1 MLLEF
6 ARLLGMSQ
14 QRALSFGPAGE
25 AIFLLVLGLILAGIG
40 YKIKGVLGSIV
51 TLVLGAVVLLFM
63 KGYF

>member
-6 ARLLGMSQ
+6 ARLLG
-14 QRALSFGPAGE
+14 LSGDTSFAFGPAKE
-25 AIFLLVLGLILAGIG
+25 AIIFIVCGLILALVG

-51 TLVLGAVVLLFM
+51 ALVLGGIALLYM

>member
-1 MLLEF
+1 MLIEF

-14 QRALSFGPAGE
+14 ESALSFGPAGE
-25 AIFLLVLGLILAGIG
+25 AIFLLVTGLILAGVG

-51 TLVLGAVVLLFM
+51 ALLAAGALLLYM

>member
-6 ARLLGMSQ
+6 ARLLGMSE
-14 QRALSFGPAGE
+14 QRTLSFGPAGE
-25 AIFLLVLGLILAGIG
+25 AIFLLVIGLILAGVG

-51 TLVLGAVVLLFM
+51 ALLAAAAVLLYM